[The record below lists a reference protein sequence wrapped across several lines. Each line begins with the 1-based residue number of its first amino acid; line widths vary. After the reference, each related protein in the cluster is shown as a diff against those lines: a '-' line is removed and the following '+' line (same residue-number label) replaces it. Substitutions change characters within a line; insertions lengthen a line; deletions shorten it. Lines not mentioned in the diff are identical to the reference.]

1 MLYLNFVYIYIYIY
15 DFSKSIEDK
24 CYDETYVC
32 KQVNKAIIQHDV
44 HIGYSISKSKFYPQK
59 RKKKKKRERERER
72 RIPKVI
78 EK

>member
-1 MLYLNFVYIYIYIY
+1 MLYLNFVYIYIY

-32 KQVNKAIIQHDV
+32 KQVNKAIIYIQHDV

-59 RKKKKKRERERER
+59 RKKKKKRERER
-72 RIPKVI
+72 RIPEVI